1 MEHPCEMF
9 EYARVVAEDIA
20 EYRYQGWHIEP
31 GLSHEWE
38 AILDGS
44 YALEANYPELEVEL
58 ADYASNWRTTY
69 FKMLKSKIASS
80 SELILANARR

>member
-9 EYARVVAEDIA
+9 EYARVVAESIA
-20 EYRYQGWHIEP
+20 EFRYQGRHIEP

-44 YALEANYPELEVEL
+44 YALEANYPELETEL
-58 ADYASNWRTTY
+58 AEYACNWRTTY

-80 SELILANARR
+80 SEIILANAEH